1 MSDLIITCYGTDT
14 RHNVDNL
21 IDSAIGERLVSA
33 KTFAIWDEKDMKFSV
48 HCENETDKNNLVNY
62 IYQWLSDDD
71 SERVKF
77 FTKKDRPDISFKEV
91 ATNKSSMDKL
101 LEDWK

>member
-1 MSDLIITCYGTDT
+1 MSDLIITCFG
-14 RHNVDNL
+14 RNAMHNVDNL
-21 IDSAIGERLVSA
+21 INSAIGERLISN
-33 KTFAIWDEKDMKFSV
+33 KTFSIWDERDMKFLV

-71 SERVKF
+71 RERVKF
-77 FTKKDRPDISFKEV
+77 FNKKDRPDISFKELS
-91 ATNKSSMDKL
+91 ANKTAMNKI